1 MDKISVSAGLK
12 RIQVNDNGDFITF
25 DARDQGFADRFG
37 ELLKS
42 FNQKKDEYDK
52 KVKEIQ
58 SMPNETREQQAFI
71 VLAALEFNSDL
82 CAWMAEQ
89 VNAVFQDDVKAKVF
103 GNITPTGEAW
113 AEFLYQLAPIVYK
126 AKAEQSEKV
135 RQYKKK
141 KKKG

>member
-1 MDKISVSAGLK
+1 MDKISVSTGLK

-52 KVKEIQ
+52 KVKEIK
-58 SMPNETREQQAFI
+58 SMPSETKEQQAAI

-89 VNAVFQDDVKAKVF
+89 VNAVFHDDVKAKVF
-103 GNITPTGEAW
+103 GDITPTGEAW
-113 AEFLYQLAPIVYK
+113 AEFLYQLVPIVYK
-126 AKAEQSEKV
+126 AKIEQSEKV
-135 RQYKKK
+135 RQYTDKY
-141 KKKG
+141 KKG